1 VVHKPIEWCDLI
13 GAWLEAPSLDCPLS
27 DLVRAIPHLSREKG
41 QQMSTLPEVFA
52 GVDTHRDRH
61 AVAVVDPLGKV
72 IGTAMFDATATGYQ
86 QIQTWVTSF
95 GRLLA
100 VGVEG
105 TGSYGMGLSR
115 HLKGRGIEVR
125 EVIRPNRQHRRRYAK
140 SDVGDAIAAARA
152 VISGEASGSPRGGTG
167 NIESLRVVK
176 LARDSA
182 IKGRTAVANQ
192 IHALVVTAPEPLRNQ
207 LRGLTINATID
218 IACRFRAPTRPD
230 TTIHATKHA
239 LRSLAQQWRSLSS
252 EISAL
257 DDTISYL
264 VTQASQPELLT
275 EPGVG
280 YNTAADLLICVGSHP
295 ERIQT
300 EAGFAALCGVSP
312 VDASSGRQQRH
323 RLNRGGDRQANAAL
337 HRIIIVRLRHHQPT
351 RDYMTRRLTEGKTK
365 KEIIRCLKRHLA
377 RQLYQ
382 HLKTT
387 T

>member
-1 VVHKPIEWCDLI
+1 
-13 GAWLEAPSLDCPLS
+13 
-27 DLVRAIPHLSREKG
+27 
-41 QQMSTLPEVFA
+41 MSTLPEVFA

-61 AVAVVDPLGKV
+61 AVAVVDPIGKV
-72 IGTAMFDATATGYQ
+72 VATDMFDATPTGYQ
-86 QIQTWVTSF
+86 RLQAWIESF
-95 GRLLA
+95 GQLTA

-115 HLKGRGIEVR
+115 HLSRQGIDVR
-125 EVIRPNRQHRRRYAK
+125 EVIRPNRQHRRRYGK
-140 SDVGDAIAAARA
+140 TDVGDAIAAARA

-167 NIESLRVVK
+167 NIESIRVTK

-192 IHALVVTAPEPLRNQ
+192 IHAVVVTAPEPLRSQ
-207 LRGLTINATID
+207 LRGLTIDATVT
-218 IACRFRAPTRPD
+218 IACRFRAPTQPD
-230 TTIHATKHA
+230 TTIHATKLA
-239 LRSLAQQWRSLSS
+239 LRSLAQRWKSLSN

-257 DDTISYL
+257 DNTISYL
-264 VTQASQPELLT
+264 VTQTSQPGLLE

-280 YNTAADLLICVGSHP
+280 YNTAADLLICVGSNP

-312 VDASSGRQQRH
+312 VDASSGQQQRH

-337 HRIIIVRLRHHQPT
+337 HRIIIVRLRYHQPS

-382 HLKTT
+382 HLKTPT
-387 T
+387 